1 MTRWQQ
7 TLFILVAAQLVSA
20 VGFGMFFPFLPLYV
34 EHLGTNTGFSLE
46 FWAGMVFSGQA
57 LTMAISSP
65 IWGSLA
71 DRFGRKA
78 MIERAM
84 PCTVAL

>member
-46 FWAGMVFSGQA
+46 FWAGMVFWGRRSPWRSVHRSGVRWRIA
-57 LTMAISSP
+57 SGAK
-65 IWGSLA
+65 
-71 DRFGRKA
+71 R
-78 MIERAM
+78 
-84 PCTVAL
+84 